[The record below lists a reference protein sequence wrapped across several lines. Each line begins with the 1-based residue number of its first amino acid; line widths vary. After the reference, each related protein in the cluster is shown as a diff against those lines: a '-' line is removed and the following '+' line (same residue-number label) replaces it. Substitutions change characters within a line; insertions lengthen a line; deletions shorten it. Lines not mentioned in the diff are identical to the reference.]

1 MTIDNE
7 SMLNTL
13 PKSIID
19 KLEIIDNV
27 EFLDKKTI
35 ELLQNRIKDMK
46 PLDSDL
52 AKILSDNFLDL
63 L

>member
-1 MTIDNE
+1 MIIDNE

-13 PKSIID
+13 PESIID
-19 KLEIIDNV
+19 NLEIIDHV